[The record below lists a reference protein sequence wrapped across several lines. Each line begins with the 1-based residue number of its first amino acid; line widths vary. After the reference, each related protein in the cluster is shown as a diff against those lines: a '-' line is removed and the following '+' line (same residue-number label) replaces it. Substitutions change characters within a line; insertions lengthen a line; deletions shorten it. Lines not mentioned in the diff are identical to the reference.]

1 MTSPLVLEAEPRK
14 LDLGQIRK
22 KREVKSLTEKKKKNP
37 QIGFKIKSIHW
48 QGVQ

>member
-22 KREVKSLTEKKKKNP
+22 KREVKSLTEKKKKKQP
-37 QIGFKIKSIHW
+37 SDW
-48 QGVQ
+48 L